1 MNRWTYLIIALL
13 IAIGVL
19 MMAPKKAKAQQVCT
33 MRADLVKML
42 GDKYKEQPSGQGL
55 VGDRAMLE
63 VYVSDRGTFTI
74 VSSYPNGVACI
85 VAAGNSWEAM
95 ERKKAETAL

>member
-1 MNRWTYLIIALL
+1 MMR
-13 IAIGVL
+13 VKHL
-19 MMAPKKAKAQQVCT
+19 MMAAVALGWFATQAQAQQVCT

-63 VYVSDRGTFTI
+63 VYVSDKGTFTI

-85 VAAGNSWEAM
+85 IAAGNSWEAM
-95 ERKKAETAL
+95 ERPKSVTAL

>member
-1 MNRWTYLIIALL
+1 MRAKHYVLAAAALGL
-13 IAIGVL
+13 LAS
-19 MMAPKKAKAQQVCT
+19 AAQAQQVCT

-63 VYVSDRGTFTI
+63 VYVSDKGTFTI

-85 VAAGNSWEAM
+85 IAAGNSWEAM
-95 ERKKAETAL
+95 ERPKSLTAL

>member
-1 MNRWTYLIIALL
+1 MMRAKHLMLALVAL
-13 IAIGVL
+13 GWCATQ
-19 MMAPKKAKAQQVCT
+19 AQAQQVCT

-63 VYVSDRGTFTI
+63 VYVSDKGTFTI

-85 VAAGNSWEAM
+85 IAAGNSWEAM
-95 ERKKAETAL
+95 ERPKSVTAL

>member
-1 MNRWTYLIIALL
+1 MR
-13 IAIGVL
+13 VKHL
-19 MMAPKKAKAQQVCT
+19 MMALVALGLGATQAQAQQVCT

-63 VYVSDRGTFTI
+63 VYVSDKGTFTI

-85 VAAGNSWEAM
+85 IAAGNSWEAM
-95 ERKKAETAL
+95 ERPKSLTAL

>member
-1 MNRWTYLIIALL
+1 MMRAKHLMLALAAL
-13 IAIGVL
+13 GLLASS
-19 MMAPKKAKAQQVCT
+19 AQAQQVCT
-33 MRADLVKML
+33 TRADLVKML

-63 VYVSDRGTFTI
+63 VYVSDKGTFTI

-85 VAAGNSWEAM
+85 IAAGNSWEAL
-95 ERKKAETAL
+95 ERPKSVTAL

>member
-1 MNRWTYLIIALL
+1 MRANHLILAVAALGL
-13 IAIGVL
+13 LAG
-19 MMAPKKAKAQQVCT
+19 AAQAQQVCT

-63 VYVSDRGTFTI
+63 VYVSEKGTFTI

-85 VAAGNSWEAM
+85 IAAGNSWEAM
-95 ERKKAETAL
+95 ERPKSVTAL